1 MTVAEIIS
9 QYDEE
14 RPNDASVEMKIR
26 WLRKLERLI
35 YNEVILTHDDRYSG
49 HPDTQLYVSTD
60 GEKQYISNPMGK
72 KTVYAK
78 DEVLHFDAKRRPYT
92 GINTEKFG
100 LDTELIVPEPYD
112 DIYIHY
118 LDMRVAMLTS
128 DTRKYTAAVTA
139 YNNALITYQ
148 QYMNRMYRPR
158 HERKPLLRHE
168 VL

>member
-1 MTVAEIIS
+1 MTVAEIIA

-14 RPNDASVEMKIR
+14 RPNDVSVEMKIR
-26 WLRKLERLI
+26 WLRKLERMI
-35 YNEVILTHDDRYSG
+35 YSEVILTHDDRYSG
-49 HPDTQLYVSTD
+49 HPDHRLYVYTD
-60 GEKQYISNPMGK
+60 GEDQYISNPKGRE
-72 KTVYAK
+72 TVYAK
-78 DEVLHFDAKRRPYT
+78 DEALHFNAKRRPYT
-92 GINTEKFG
+92 GIKEDEFG

-112 DIYIHY
+112 DLYIHY
-118 LDMRVAMLTS
+118 LDRKTAMLTS

-158 HERKPLLRHE
+158 RERKPLLRHE